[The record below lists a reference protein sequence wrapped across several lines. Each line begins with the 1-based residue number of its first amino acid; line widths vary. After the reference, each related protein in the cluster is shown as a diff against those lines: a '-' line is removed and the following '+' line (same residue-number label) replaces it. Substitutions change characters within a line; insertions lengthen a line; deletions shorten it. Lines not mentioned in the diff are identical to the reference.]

1 MKINFKSP
9 KLSFFLKILISFLI
23 LYEVALHHSKYCA
36 QCSTLSLPFIA
47 DEASLFTNLCKSMD
61 VKKLCPFCDELFD
74 GNTIK
79 THIGIEHL
87 GIVVNQAKTNGTKN
101 EIENDEVI
109 CATLTFQVR
118 ESPDQM
124 IEFRR
129 PKSSSSIKS
138 GSKIHQSLQ
147 CQQCPKSFDKKRG
160 LYEHV
165 MRNHS
170 NIKHH
175 CEKCGRQFK
184 RRDHLKLHQKRFQ
197 NLKMCKTKK

>member
-1 MKINFKSP
+1 MDAAV
-9 KLSFFLKILISFLI
+9 IS
-23 LYEVALHHSKYCA
+23 
-36 QCSTLSLPFIA
+36 
-47 DEASLFTNLCKSMD
+47 
-61 VKKLCPFCDELFD
+61 
-74 GNTIK
+74 
-79 THIGIEHL
+79 
-87 GIVVNQAKTNGTKN
+87 
-101 EIENDEVI
+101 
-109 CATLTFQVR
+109 ATLTFQINEFQDQE
-118 ESPDQM
+118 ES
-124 IEFRR
+124 
-129 PKSSSSIKS
+129 KKS
-138 GSKIHQSLQ
+138 GFKTQQSLR

>member
-1 MKINFKSP
+1 MPRLASAWQPKNSICALVRLRYNNRKIALNFRPSRGSRRS
-9 KLSFFLKILISFLI
+9 SFA
-23 LYEVALHHSKYCA
+23 E
-36 QCSTLSLPFIA
+36 
-47 DEASLFTNLCKSMD
+47 EASFITNLCKRMD
-61 VKKLCPFCDELFD
+61 
-74 GNTIK
+74 
-79 THIGIEHL
+79 
-87 GIVVNQAKTNGTKN
+87 AA
-101 EIENDEVI
+101 VI
-109 CATLTFQVR
+109 SATLTFQINQFQDQE
-118 ESPDQM
+118 ES
-124 IEFRR
+124 
-129 PKSSSSIKS
+129 KSRKS
-138 GSKIHQSLQ
+138 GFKTHQSLQ